1 MTRRRA
7 IGYNAAGN
15 PADLPPDLEA
25 AILAADLTNPDEARP
40 VIRRAADLG
49 YTRLITYTER
59 PILDRLTP
67 LHHAARLLAYAL
79 LGYCIAFTLTYHLTH
94 L

>member
-15 PADLPPDLEA
+15 PADLPSDLEA

-59 PILDRLTP
+59 PILGP
-67 LHHAARLLAYAL
+67 LARYLAARLLAYAL